1 VVSANPHLEERD
13 MSGRNVIKIY
23 QTKKVISSC
32 YLDMYVELTL
42 VLDQGLLRVERI
54 LYILKG
60 QANITLFIIVF
71 YQQVSLGFSKE
82 SRNERKMLVCK
93 RFFEVFRRL
102 ISSYSADKINRLSS
116 FIVSTSVCE
125 VALNQSH

>member
-71 YQQVSLGFSKE
+71 YQQVGLGFSKE
-82 SRNERKMLVCK
+82 N
-93 RFFEVFRRL
+93 
-102 ISSYSADKINRLSS
+102 
-116 FIVSTSVCE
+116 
-125 VALNQSH
+125 